1 MKLKH
6 SSVLV
11 VAFWFLIAACNQKPK
26 ELRFSNFI
34 IANTQYPIA
43 GDSTRSCTFEANI
56 PIFEDGNPLL
66 IDSINT
72 FIAKTFFEKQ
82 GKVTDLKQLVKAES
96 DSFYQNYLRDFSE
109 FNQADFPLTY
119 QYDLKIQVVFHNEKY
134 ITLKNENYDYM
145 GGAHGNYSTLY
156 YVFNKKD
163 GSKVQLQDIQ
173 QDTSKLFTTAKQ
185 LFYTKKGL
193 DNSKPI
199 NEQGFW
205 FEKNEFKLN
214 DNFGLLNDTLVFVFN
229 PYEISSYAEGQ
240 TEIKIPL
247 NILK

>member
-11 VAFWFLIAACNQKPK
+11 VFFWFLIAACNQKPK

-43 GDSTRSCTFEANI
+43 GDSSRSCTFEANI
-56 PIFEDGNPLL
+56 PIFEDGNQQL

-96 DSFYQNYLRDFSE
+96 DSFYQIYLRDFSE

-119 QYDLKIQVVFHNEKY
+119 QYDLKIQVVFHNDKY
-134 ITLKNENYDYM
+134 ITIKNENYDYM

-156 YVFNKKD
+156 YVFNTKD
-163 GSKVQLQDIQ
+163 GSKVQISDIQ
-173 QDTSKLFTTAKQ
+173 ADTVLLVNTAKQ
-185 LFYTKKGL
+185 LFYNKKAL
-193 DNSKPI
+193 NTNVPI

-240 TEIKIPL
+240 TELKIPL
-247 NILK
+247 KKLN